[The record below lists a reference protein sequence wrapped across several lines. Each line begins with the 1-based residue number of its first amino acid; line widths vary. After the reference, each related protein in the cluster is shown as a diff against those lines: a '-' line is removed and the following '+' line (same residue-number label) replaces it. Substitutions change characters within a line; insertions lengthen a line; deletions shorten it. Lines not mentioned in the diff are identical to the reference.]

1 MDVGEVIEQYLLTG
15 EPPQWRRV
23 PPAARRGVEQRL
35 RQVLVAVV
43 RHRAARAPRRR
54 PRAAPEAPALA
65 ARIAPMLHG
74 LLEPAQA
81 ARALAVLPAR
91 LVIPQVRTFAEDIDQ
106 VGLAEAWSIANLL
119 LDDLGAPPISD
130 DTPVLDG
137 LCASGRAFVAA
148 RAVDGGGGLAGDRD
162 VVVHELAHLLHTL
175 PAGVFGLTP
184 AEPPLLA
191 VPPARQEPFAWA
203 AERLSC
209 RLHAGRWPPLDAAL
223 HDRRVDLEVLRR
235 LSLAA
240 EADPGAAWSG
250 LRRFAVDGLLPPVPG
265 VGR

>member
-15 EPPQWRRV
+15 EPPPWRRV
-23 PPAARRGVEQRL
+23 PPAARRAVELRL

-43 RHRAARAPRRR
+43 RHRAARAPFRR

-74 LLEPAQA
+74 LLEPGIA
-81 ARALAVLPAR
+81 ARALAVLPGR

-106 VGLAEAWSIANLL
+106 VDLPEAWSLANLL

-137 LCASGRAFVAA
+137 LCAAGRAFVAA
-148 RAVDGGGGLAGDRD
+148 RAVDGAGEAGGGRD

-175 PAGVFGLTP
+175 PGGVFGVSP
-184 AEPPLLA
+184 ADAPLLR

-203 AERLSC
+203 AERLCC
-209 RLHAGRWPPLDAAL
+209 RLREGRWPPLDAAL
-223 HDRRVDLEVLRR
+223 HDRRVDLDTLRR
-235 LSLAA
+235 LSAAA
-240 EADPGAAWSG
+240 EAAPAGAWAG
-250 LRRFAVDGLLPPVPG
+250 LRRFAEEGVLPTVPPAG
-265 VGR
+265 A